1 MKPTTATQLTIP
13 PMMAILAIIVILLLL
28 PELSSA
34 QPLPPGPPSNNPTNP
49 VPIDPASWLIPAG
62 MGAYAWY
69 KKRKEAKVKT
79 DEEVA

>member
-1 MKPTTATQLTIP
+1 MKPTANKLTIP
-13 PMMAILAIIVILLLL
+13 PMMAIIAIIVILLLL
-28 PELSSA
+28 PELTSA

-69 KKRKEAKVKT
+69 KKRKEGKPT
-79 DEEVA
+79 EEEEI

>member
-1 MKPTTATQLTIP
+1 MI
-13 PMMAILAIIVILLLL
+13 AIIAITALCLFL

-62 MGAYAWY
+62 MGAYAY
-69 KKRKEAKVKT
+69 HKKRKEGKPT
-79 DEEVA
+79 EEQI

>member
-1 MKPTTATQLTIP
+1 
-13 PMMAILAIIVILLLL
+13 
-28 PELSSA
+28 
-34 QPLPPGPPSNNPTNP
+34 LPPGPPSNNPTNP

>member
-1 MKPTTATQLTIP
+1 MKPTANKLTIP
-13 PMMAILAIIVILLLL
+13 PMMAIIAIIALCLFL
-28 PELSSA
+28 PELTSA

-69 KKRKEAKVKT
+69 KKRKEAKLKT
-79 DEEVA
+79 KEVA

>member
-1 MKPTTATQLTIP
+1 MKPTATQLTIP
-13 PMMAILAIIVILLLL
+13 PMMAILAIIGILLLL

-69 KKRKEAKVKT
+69 KKRKEVKLNNE
-79 DEEVA
+79 EEV